1 MQGFSF
7 SLLHIPA
14 VSFIG
19 CIKLRALKFTETR
32 NSLSDD
38 IGAALLIKKL
48 CYSDQSCFLFL
59 FPYFWKNL
67 AASTRRMEL
76 QYNLRDKK
84 VKYNINDRE

>member
-32 NSLSDD
+32 NSLCLSDD

-48 CYSDQSCFLFL
+48 CYSDQSCFLFFISL
-59 FPYFWKNL
+59 FLEKPRGFNTPNGI
-67 AASTRRMEL
+67 A
-76 QYNLRDKK
+76 
-84 VKYNINDRE
+84 I